1 MRTREGIQHAKATKG
16 KLKGGKPKLNARQ
29 SARLAEVHAAGEHSI
44 SERFS
49 VGRATVHCTIARSA
63 G

>member
-1 MRTREGIQHAKATKG
+1 MMRTREGIQHPKAKG
-16 KLKGGKPKLNARQ
+16 KLKGGKPKLNAR
-29 SARLAEVHAAGEHSI
+29 LAELHAAGGHSI
-44 SERFS
+44 LEPFS